1 MSLVSQV
8 GRKSWGVRLLFGGM
22 YALLAL
28 GAMTMVYPFLLMV
41 TMATTNRADYQEFRI
56 VPRYWFDDSALFKK
70 YLLETIP
77 AWGSSSPNSDLSVN
91 SLATWFGMDHWFT
104 SLDIKVS
111 DLDAVV
117 KIPRENCRAMAQ
129 DLRDFI
135 RDVCP
140 AEFKMP
146 AFIVDSDSMFY
157 IQKAYISFLKS
168 RYKSLEE
175 INRVYNDNAANWE
188 EIGLVREYAHR
199 APANMPRATDWRN
212 FLEGRAPERTGL
224 FDANSLVY
232 EAIRGLPLPFGY
244 DGPRDAHGNI
254 IRSLITYDDLAAGR
268 LGADALSNFMRSQA
282 PGRYLSVNTALAEP
296 YWRDYLRANKC
307 AETLPLTE
315 RVPKDEYLAGRW
327 NHFITTVCPL
337 ESISLRRPEDAWR
350 PFLADRYKTIEALNK
365 AWGTN
370 YRAFNEVRLPYA
382 AFHYDVFTRI
392 KAPLRGLYLRHNFQ
406 MVFDFIAVHGD
417 ALRVTVIYIILMI
430 AGTLTIN
437 PLAAYAMSRFRMQ
450 ESHHILLFLLATMA
464 FPGEVLMIP
473 NFLQIKNFPIGG
485 FALVPAAMLL
495 FYFIFRLLRR
505 RLPLIV
511 SATAALVLV
520 GGLAGW
526 LAPRLAEHFH
536 LTMSVTLMNTFWALV
551 LPGLANGYGIF
562 LLKGFFDSL
571 PPELYE
577 AGLIDG
583 AGEIRMFWQ
592 ITLPLCKPIM
602 AVMVLGAFGAAY
614 GAFMHAFLICQDPK
628 MWTLMVFLY
637 EFQQIHSVPLVMASL
652 VVAAVPTLLVFLF
665 CQNIILRG
673 IVIPTFK

>member
-1 MSLVSQV
+1 MALVSQV
-8 GRKSWGVRLLFGGM
+8 GRRSWGARLLFGGM
-22 YALLAL
+22 YALLLL
-28 GAMTMVYPFLLMV
+28 GAVTMVYPFLLMV
-41 TMATTNRADYQEFRI
+41 TMSTTNRADYQEFRT
-56 VPRYWFDDSALFKK
+56 VPRYWLDDAALFKK

-77 AWGSSSPNSDLSVN
+77 AVGRNHPKADLTIS
-91 SLATWFGMDHWFT
+91 SLASWFGKDHWFT
-104 SLDIKVS
+104 PFDIKVP
-111 DLDAVV
+111 DLDV
-117 KIPRENCRAMAQ
+117 IIRLPRENCRAMAR

-135 RDVCP
+135 RAACP

-157 IQKAYISFLKS
+157 IQNDYISFLKGK
-168 RYKSLEE
+168 YGSLEE
-175 INRVYNDNAANWE
+175 VNRVYDDNAAKWE
-188 EIGLVREYAHR
+188 EVGLVMEPAHR
-199 APANMPRATDWRN
+199 APAGAPRARDWRN

-232 EAIRGLPLPFGY
+232 AAIRGLPLPSGY
-244 DGPRDAHGNI
+244 EGPRDANGNI
-254 IRSLITYDDLAAGR
+254 IRSLITYDDLAAGK
-268 LGADALSNFMRSQA
+268 LGTNAFATFMRSQA
-282 PGRYLSVNTALAEP
+282 PGRYLSVATVKAEP
-296 YWRDYLRANKC
+296 AWRDYLRANKC
-307 AETLPLTE
+307 DERLPLME
-315 RVPKDEYLAGRW
+315 RVPQDEYLAGRW
-327 NHFITTVCPL
+327 NHFIATVCSL
-337 ESISLRRPEDAWR
+337 EVLSLRRPEDTWR
-350 PFLADRYKTIEALNK
+350 PFLAGRYKTIDALNK
-365 AWGTN
+365 SWGSS
-370 YRAFNEVRLPYA
+370 YRAFSEVRLPYA
-382 AFHYDVFTRI
+382 ALHYDVFLGI
-392 KAPLRGLYLRHNFQ
+392 KQPLRRAYLFHNFKT
-406 MVFDFIAVHGD
+406 VFDFIVIHGD

-437 PLAAYAMSRFRMQ
+437 PLAAYAMSRFRLQ

-473 NFLQIKNFPIGG
+473 NFLLIKSFPIGG
-485 FALVPAAMLL
+485 FALVLAAMLL
-495 FYFIFRLLRR
+495 FYFLFRRLGR
-505 RLPLIV
+505 RLPLLV
-511 SATAALVLV
+511 SATLALAMTV
-520 GGLAGW
+520 GAGW
-526 LAPRLAEHFH
+526 LALRLAGQFH
-536 LTMSVTLMNTFWALV
+536 LTTSVTLMNTFWALV

-583 AGEIRMFWQ
+583 AGEMRMFWQ

-614 GAFMHAFLICQDPK
+614 GAFMHAFLICQDPR

-637 EFQQIHSVPLVMASL
+637 EFQQNHSVPLVMASL